1 MKAQIAGPP
10 AGNQPPSRPGWDWID
25 RGVWTDRMLNALHC
39 GVKGGKWHSL
49 IDKVYD
55 LDNLWRAYGKVAS
68 RKGAGTAGVDGVT
81 ASRYERELTHNQA
94 TLARQLHDGTY
105 RAQPVRRIHIPKSG
119 GKGTRPLGIPCVRD
133 RIAQRALKQVI
144 EPIYEATFHPSSY
157 GFRPQRGCL
166 EALAEVSQL
175 MESGYTVVV
184 DADIRGF
191 FDAIPKDR
199 LMARVCTEISDG
211 RVLDLIE
218 GYLHQGV
225 MDESSYW
232 EPTTG
237 TPQGAV
243 ISPLLANIFL
253 NPFDWTMHRHGV
265 RIVRYADDFVLLCR
279 TREAAGRALELAT
292 AWMEANELE
301 LHPEK
306 TRLVDMNVHRAGFTF
321 LGYCFRRNVDRQG
334 ESRILALVSD
344 KSMLKLRDTLRRHTG
359 RCNGRSMQET
369 IRRVNQTLRGW
380 YNYFRRCVTNQLV
393 KIDKYVRRRLRR
405 ILRKRHKRRGGT
417 GRSLQDH
424 EKWPDVHFRDLGYFS
439 LEAARRRAVQS
450 LGQSLTGE
458 PYAGDPHV
466 RF

>member
-1 MKAQIAGPP
+1 
-10 AGNQPPSRPGWDWID
+10 
-25 RGVWTDRMLNALHC
+25 
-39 GVKGGKWHSL
+39 
-49 IDKVYD
+49 
-55 LDNLWRAYGKVAS
+55 
-68 RKGAGTAGVDGVT
+68 
-81 ASRYERELTHNQA
+81 
-94 TLARQLHDGTY
+94 
-105 RAQPVRRIHIPKSG
+105 
-119 GKGTRPLGIPCVRD
+119 
-133 RIAQRALKQVI
+133 
-144 EPIYEATFHPSSY
+144 
-157 GFRPQRGCL
+157 
-166 EALAEVSQL
+166 
-175 MESGYTVVV
+175 VVV

-225 MDESSYW
+225 MEELSYW

-279 TREAAGRALELAT
+279 SREDAERALKTAN
-292 AWMEANELE
+292 AWMEANDLE

-321 LGYCFRRNVDRQG
+321 LGYCFRRNVNQKG
-334 ESRILALVSD
+334 QSRILALVSD
-344 KSMLKLRDTLRRHTG
+344 KSVRKLRDTLRRHTG
-359 RCNGRSMQET
+359 RCNGRCMPET

-380 YNYFRRCVTNQLV
+380 YNYFQYCVTNQLV
-393 KIDKYVRRRLRR
+393 KIDNYVRRRLRR
-405 ILRKRHKRRGGT
+405 ILRKREKRRRGT
-417 GRSLQDH
+417 GRCRQDH
-424 EKWPDVHFRDLGYFS
+424 SKWPDAFFRELGYFS
-439 LEAARRRAVQS
+439 LEEARHRALQP

>member
-1 MKAQIAGPP
+1 MMAQIAGFP
-10 AGNQPPSRPGWDWID
+10 AGHLPSAPPEWEWVD
-25 RGVWTDRMLNALHC
+25 RAVWTDRMLNALHC

-55 LDNLWRAYGKVAS
+55 LDNLWRAYGKVVS

-81 ASRYERELTHNQA
+81 ADRYERELEHNQG

-105 RAQPVRRIHIPKSG
+105 RAQPVRRIHIPKAG

-166 EALAEVSQL
+166 EALAEVCRL

-191 FDAIPKDR
+191 FDAIPRDR
-199 LMARVCTEISDG
+199 LMDCVRTQISDG

-218 GYLHQGV
+218 GYLRQGV
-225 MDESSYW
+225 MEELSYW
-232 EPTTG
+232 EPMTG

-253 NPFDWTMHRHGV
+253 NPFDWTMHRNGV

-279 TREAAGRALELAT
+279 TREDAERALALA
-292 AWMEANELE
+292 AEWMEANELE

-306 TRLVDMNVHRAGFTF
+306 TRLVDMTVHRAGFTF
-321 LGYCFRRNVDRQG
+321 LGYCFRRNINQHG
-334 ESRILALVSD
+334 ESRILALVSE
-344 KSMLKLRDTLRRHTG
+344 KSEIKLRAVLRQHTG
-359 RCNGRSMQET
+359 RCNGRCMPET

-380 YNYFRRCVTNQLV
+380 YNYFRYCVANQLV
-393 KIDKYVRRRLRR
+393 AVDKYVRRRLRR
-405 ILRKRHKRRGGT
+405 ILRKRSKRRRGT
-417 GRSLQDH
+417 GRSRQDH
-424 EKWPDVHFRDLGYFS
+424 LKWSNDFFRELGYFS
-439 LEAARRRAVQS
+439 LEEARHREVQP
-450 LGQSLTGE
+450 LGLSLTGE
-458 PYAGDPHV
+458 PYAGDPPV